1 MKKYLVFAS
10 IVFLIFIG
18 IWAMLGKS
26 SSEFLR
32 DIKIIVVFITLIVY
46 IISLAVIALGE
57 KNVVSHPLAYAVG
70 IAFIAGFVSGFLMFK
85 NFFLISFI
93 IGVYV
98 GIVVFLQYRYQT
110 FTNKIYKDKK

>member
-1 MKKYLVFAS
+1 MKKYLIFAS
-10 IVFLIFIG
+10 IIFLIFMG

-46 IISLAVIALGE
+46 IISLVVIAIGE
-57 KNVVSHPLAYAVG
+57 KNVVNHPLAYAIG

-85 NFFLISFI
+85 NFFLISLTMGI
-93 IGVYV
+93 YV
-98 GIVVFLQYRYQT
+98 GVVVFLQYRYKT

>member
-46 IISLAVIALGE
+46 IISLAVIAIGE

-70 IAFIAGFVSGFLMFK
+70 IAFIAGFVNGFLMFK

-93 IGVYV
+93 ISIYV

-110 FTNKIYKDKK
+110 FTNKIYKYKK